1 MVVGGDFMDYSKY
14 KKSRNL
20 SWQILLNH
28 NITSLPVQVSRIC
41 KNLGIAI
48 ISYSDGAELIYQLHL
63 EEHCKESDGFIF
75 QSCIFY
81 NSECSVE
88 RQRFTVAH
96 ELGHILLH
104 NGKGVYN
111 REPSPTDIPIEQEA
125 NVFASRLLAPACVLW
140 GMNIVTAEQ
149 ISQICNISLTS
160 AEFRMER
167 MKLLY
172 QREQD
177 FISRYNKSCFLMSP
191 LERQVYEKFYPYIQA
206 HKSSLY

>member
-1 MVVGGDFMDYSKY
+1 MDYSKY

-28 NITSLPVQVSRIC
+28 NITSLPVQVSKIC
-41 KNLGIAI
+41 KNLGIPIVRYSKCAEI
-48 ISYSDGAELIYQLHL
+48 IKRFDLQDE
-63 EEHCKESDGFIF
+63 CTNDGFTFENTIF
-75 QSCIFY
+75 FNDNCT
-81 NSECSVE
+81 VG

-104 NGKGVYN
+104 GGKGVYN
-111 REPSPTDIPIEQEA
+111 REPNPKDVLIEQEA